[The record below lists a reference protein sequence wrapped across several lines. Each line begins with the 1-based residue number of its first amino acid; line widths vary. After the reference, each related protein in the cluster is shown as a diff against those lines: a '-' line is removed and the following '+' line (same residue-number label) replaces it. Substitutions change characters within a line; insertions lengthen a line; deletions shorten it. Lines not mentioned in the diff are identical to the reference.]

1 MARRTTNQTRWLL
14 PTVLAAGALLI
25 IFAYQL
31 SAPSRSVPPRSTSSR
46 QAAPTTPNVS
56 LRLMSSFEPAAAG
69 VMVAARAGVFDDE
82 GLRLEIRPG
91 SKADDPIS
99 SVADGSDTFGLTRA
113 DTFLLA
119 RAKGART
126 IAFAAGFIDSP
137 IVFYALK
144 QSGIRTPQD
153 FAGHR
158 IGYRVGDDSALMY
171 DTLVAWLGLPQ
182 SRITQVPVTDDVSML
197 LRGDVDVW
205 PGHVGI
211 EDYALKERGADY
223 NAVNPASYGMHLM
236 GSVFFASEQ
245 TIAKQPQLVRRFLH
259 GMIAGWNKVYGDST
273 TSVPMIVS
281 FETRLTP
288 EYVRFALDRQSEYVR
303 SLAVRYGEFTD
314 DQWRSLQAILLSGRR
329 LDTTVNLRTAVNYEF
344 LRDAYRK
351 SLTISK

>member
-1 MARRTTNQTRWLL
+1 MAGLTTNQNRWLL
-14 PTVLAAGALLI
+14 SATLAAGAFVV

-31 SAPSRSVPPRSTSSR
+31 SAPSRSVPSR
-46 QAAPTTPNVS
+46 EPAPAASNVS
-56 LRLMSSFEPAAAG
+56 LRLISSFEPAAAG
-69 VMVAARAGVFDDE
+69 VMVAARAGLFDHE
-82 GLRLEIRPG
+82 GLHLEIRRD
-91 SKADDPIS
+91 SKSDDPIS
-99 SVADGSDTFGLTRA
+99 SVVDGSDTFGLTRA

-119 RAKGART
+119 RAKGAR
-126 IAFAAGFIDSP
+126 IVAFAAGFIDSP
-137 IVFYALK
+137 IIFYALK

-153 FAGHR
+153 FAGRR
-158 IGYRVGDDSALMY
+158 IGYRAGDDSALVY
-171 DTLVAWLGLPQ
+171 DTLVARLGLPQ
-182 SRITQVPVTDDVSML
+182 SRITRVPVTDDVSML

-211 EDYALKERGADY
+211 EDYALNEKGVDY
-223 NAVNPASYGMHLM
+223 NTINPESYGLHLM

-245 TIAKQPQLVRRFLH
+245 TIAKQPQLVRRFLD
-259 GMIAGWNKVYGDST
+259 GMIAGWNKVYGEAP

-314 DQWRSLQAILLSGRR
+314 DQWRSLQAMLLSDRR
-329 LDTTVNLRTAVNYEF
+329 LDATVDLRAAVNYEF

-351 SLTISK
+351 SLTLGK

>member
-1 MARRTTNQTRWLL
+1 MRNRWL
-14 PTVLAAGALLI
+14 PSAALAVGALMI
-25 IFAYQL
+25 VFAYQI
-31 SAPSRSVPPRSTSSR
+31 SAPSRSASPRE
-46 QAAPTTPNVS
+46 AAPATSNVS
-56 LRLMSSFEPAAAG
+56 LRLASSFEPAAAG
-69 VMVAARAGVFDDE
+69 VMVAARSGVFDHE
-82 GLRLEIRPG
+82 GLHLEIRPG

-99 SVADGSDTFGLTRA
+99 SVIDGSDTFGLTRA
-113 DTFLLA
+113 DTFLVA
-119 RAKGART
+119 RAKGAR
-126 IAFAAGFIDSP
+126 IVAFAAGFTDSP

-158 IGYRVGDDSALMY
+158 IGYRPGDDSALVY
-171 DTLVAWLGLPQ
+171 DALVERLGVPQ
-182 SRITQVPVTDDVSML
+182 STITQVPVTDDVSML

-211 EDYALKERGADY
+211 DDYALSEKGADY
-223 NAVNPASYGMHLM
+223 IAINPGSYGMHLM

-245 TIAKQPQLVRRFLH
+245 TVARQPQIVRRFLE
-259 GMIAGWNKVYGDST
+259 GMIAGWNKVYREAP

-281 FETRLTP
+281 FETQLTT

-314 DQWRSLQAILLSGRR
+314 DQWRSLQAMLLSDRR
-329 LDTTVNLRTAVNYEF
+329 LDTTVDLRAAVNYEF

-351 SLTISK
+351 SLTFGK